1 MREILSLFW
10 AGGYGMINM
19 VFLFVYGRSANEDY
33 LYNGGV
39 FMEFDFLEVNNKK
52 QIEELSE
59 IAKLI
64 WSEYFPKI
72 ITPEQINYMV
82 EKYQSADAI
91 ARQISND
98 GYKYFMVFG
107 NGEVLGYLAVKA
119 DRNQLLLS
127 KLYLKKE
134 FRGRGYFNE
143 MLSFAE
149 KIAKEKGLN
158 SLYLTVNKHNDN
170 SIAVYLK
177 KGFFIKKEQV
187 TDIGNGFVMD
197 DYVMEKVI

>member
-1 MREILSLFW
+1 
-10 AGGYGMINM
+10 MINM
-19 VFLFVYGRSANEDY
+19 VFLFVYRRSANEDY

-197 DYVMEKVI
+197 DYVMEKMI

>member
-1 MREILSLFW
+1 MKI
-10 AGGYGMINM
+10 IIH
-19 VFLFVYGRSANEDY
+19 
-33 LYNGGV
+33 NGGV
-39 FMEFDFLEVNNKK
+39 FMNFDFFEVNNKK

-64 WSEYFPKI
+64 WSDYFPGI
-72 ITPEQINYMV
+72 ITPEQVNYMV

-98 GYKYFMVFG
+98 GYKYFKVLG
-107 NGEVLGYLAVKA
+107 NGEILGYLAIKA
-119 DRNQLLLS
+119 DRNKLLLS

-134 FRGRGYFNE
+134 FRGRGYFNK

-177 KGFFIKKEQV
+177 KGFFIKKEQA

-197 DYVMEKVI
+197 DYVMEKMI

>member
-197 DYVMEKVI
+197 DYVMEKMI